1 VYNEYVIPE
10 FSKKE
15 APMKSKNFTWR
26 FIPVILVILSLACS
40 LLTPQPPPE
49 PLPTSTPLPTPFPT
63 PSEPLPPALVEVDPA
78 PGSQISLRPDF
89 KFYFNQPMDRASVEA
104 SLSNLQGAFNWLDDS
119 TLSVESG
126 LSLAPNDTFSFTL
139 ENIRAANGLTLPE
152 AQTYSYTTAD
162 NLRVTQMLPEPGTAE
177 VQPTSAVVV
186 AFNQPVVALGA
197 EMASQPAPFQLDPP
211 AAGTG
216 EWLNTSTYIFYPEPA
231 LEGGKNYTVQ
241 LNQVVS
247 TADSAL
253 PADQP
258 TSWTFATTLPR
269 LLTFEP
275 TTDFLDL
282 DGKITLTFNQPMDT
296 ASVEAAFSLSGP
308 GGSVPGQVAWE
319 ANDTRLTFTPASL
332 LARDSQY
339 ILSVSM
345 QAKGRGGSPLESPV
359 LIDFTTYPDMSILG
373 IDPASGRLESQ
384 YGSVTINFSAPVA
397 RGNYQDY
404 VTISPA
410 DTEISIYQATDTS
423 LGLYGVFAP
432 ETTYTVTVSGN
443 IKDRWGQSVGSP
455 YTFSFSTPQS
465 RPTVY
470 MPYLDGSGVFYVQPD
485 NPQFYIQAVNVD
497 FVDVGRGTVPLN
509 DLIAI
514 AQNDL
519 DERTYYPE
527 NLVSW
532 RINFDTITNKNEP
545 VALVPDPD
553 GRRLAPGIYYFYIQ
567 PPAGTEG
574 IYQGWDVTFMVASHI
589 NMVLKVGSQDALV
602 WAVDTR
608 TNTPLADAPVSLYDN
623 KGNVLAAGQTDTNGL
638 WQTAIPTQDDLY
650 RPFYAVT
657 GAPGEDTFGMG
668 ISLWN
673 SGITSWS
680 YEIPSDPSP
689 PRPQIY
695 LYTDRPIYR
704 PGQTI
709 YFNVV
714 ARQSF
719 DGRYTPLTGQTIQL
733 ELRDDTGLMLKSFNL
748 ALSEYGTMNGEYAL
762 SADAQPG
769 HYYFT
774 AGPQASL
781 YTQVQVAEYRK
792 PEIDLSVAF
801 SPDEARLGQALEAK
815 VSAKYFFGA
824 PVGNRAVT
832 WSLYSEPGFF
842 SLPGYRTGKRYAY
855 WLDDY
860 SSYVSIADG
869 EDMTDARGE
878 LTLSF
883 ADLPELTDTAKLIL
897 SVTIQDGSNQYVSAS
912 DAMLMHPSDFYIGL
926 RADFW
931 AAQAGTAVGFD
942 VLTADWSTRPV
953 PSKALKA
960 DFSRVTWEEQE
971 TADGYRYVP
980 VFTPVAASDLAT
992 GPDGKAR
999 LLFTPEKPGTYVL
1012 TVSGG
1017 GASSQAMLWVGG
1029 RESAVWP
1036 NRSGVHL
1043 DLTLDQDEYRSGDTA
1058 SVFIPNPFGQPAP
1071 ALVTVERGTVH
1082 RSLLVV
1088 VEAGG
1093 SIFSLPLSDEDAPNV
1108 YLSITLLNGRAFR
1121 QGYARINVKPEAQ
1134 TLNVTLQ
1141 AFPPQAGPRDEVTFN
1156 VLVTDSTGR
1165 PVQGQFS
1172 LAVVDKAVLALADPN
1187 APDILDAFY
1196 SPQPLGINTG
1206 VTLAADTRRAIFFFG
1221 GKGGGGG
1228 DGSGAPTVRSQFPDT
1243 AYWNPTIVTDANG
1256 RAEIKFTLPDSLTT
1270 WNANLR
1276 GLTMD
1281 TRVGQAETEVVTS
1294 KLLLVRP
1301 VTPRFFV
1308 VGDHVELAAIV
1319 HNNTDKEL
1327 SASVSLQANGF
1338 KLDDSASL
1346 TQKVTVPANDLVRVA
1361 WWGVAQDVDEASLL
1375 FSADA
1380 GDYKDQVLASGGGIP
1395 VIHYSA
1401 PQSFVTAGVLPEAG
1415 SRQEVVSL
1423 PRTFDP
1429 VGGGLMVELSPSLA
1443 SVILDGL
1450 EVLEPPEPT
1459 SSNEY
1464 LLSYLLS
1471 HLETYRV
1478 ISAAGLDVPDLQSRL
1493 ETILPGVI
1501 RNLDRNQFYNGSWA
1515 WYTGGQADPY
1525 LTAYILFGLERAR
1538 QSGFTVDNYVMEQ
1551 ARNYL
1556 MQLPGYANGLQPETW
1571 ELDRMAFIV
1580 FAMSQTGEVP
1590 PTMIA
1595 GLNDY
1600 MERLSPWAQAL
1611 LALALD
1617 TRFPGNETG
1626 QALFSNLQGAAI
1638 RSASGAHWDSESR
1651 GWRNP
1656 GTPLFTTAVV
1666 VYALSQRDPASPILP
1681 DAVRYLASQRDA
1693 GGWWASSYESAWVT
1707 IALNQYMQ
1715 GSGDYAASFAFDAR
1729 LNGAPMAEGQASGP
1743 GALTSVT
1750 GNVPITS
1757 LVADGPNGLTINR
1770 QAGDGKLY
1778 YRALLDV
1785 YFPVEAAPALDRGLS
1800 ISRDFIDAAC
1810 EKDCATLPDVSL
1822 AAAKQVTAR
1831 LTLTVPHDSYY
1842 VVVEDFIPAGAE
1854 ILNLSLKT
1862 SQQFGAK
1869 GPEVAEYDPDDP
1881 FGRGWGWWWFDPA
1894 RIYDDHITW
1903 TAEYLPAGTY
1913 VLTYTLIP
1921 QQAGTFQVIPA
1932 RAWLNYFPEVQGR
1945 SAGAVFEIKP

>member
-1 VYNEYVIPE
+1 
-10 FSKKE
+10 
-15 APMKSKNFTWR
+15 MKSKNFAWR
-26 FIPVILVILSLACS
+26 FVPVILVILSLACS
-40 LLTPQPPPE
+40 LLTPQPTPE

-78 PGSQISLRPDF
+78 PGSQISLQPGF

-104 SLSNLQGAFNWLDDS
+104 SLSNLQGAFTWLDDA
-119 TLSVESG
+119 TLSVETG

-139 ENIRAANGLTLPE
+139 ENIRAANGLALLE
-152 AQTYSYTTAD
+152 AQTLTYTTAD
-162 NLRVTQMLPEPGTAE
+162 SLRITQMLPEPGTTE

-197 EMASQPAPFQLDPP
+197 DMASQPAPFQLDPP

-231 LEGGKNYTVQ
+231 LEGGRDYTVR
-241 LNQVVS
+241 LNPVVS
-247 TADSAL
+247 TAGSPLSD
-253 PADQP
+253 DQP
-258 TSWTFATTLPR
+258 ASWAFSTTLPR

-275 TTDFLDL
+275 TTDYLDL

-296 ASVEAAFSLSGP
+296 ASVEAVFSFSGP
-308 GGSVPGQVAWE
+308 GGSVPGQLVWE
-319 ANDTRLTFTPASL
+319 ANDTRLTFTPA
-332 LARDSQY
+332 ARLSRNSRY
-339 ILSVSM
+339 ILSVST
-345 QAKGRGGSPLESPV
+345 QAKGRGGSALEAPV
-359 LIDFTTYPDMSILG
+359 LVDFTTYPEMSILG
-373 IDPASGRLESQ
+373 IDPASGVLDSQ
-384 YGSVTINFSAPVA
+384 YGTVTIRFSAPLP
-397 RGNYQDY
+397 RGLYLDY
-404 VTISPA
+404 ITISPA
-410 DTEISIYQATDTS
+410 SADTGVYHYDETS
-423 LGLYGVFAP
+423 LGLYGTFAP
-432 ETTYTVTVSGN
+432 ETTYTVTVSGA
-443 IKDRWGQSVGSP
+443 IEDKWGQSVGKP
-455 YTFSFSTPQS
+455 YTFTFSSPRS
-465 RPTVY
+465 KPSVY

-497 FVDVGRGTVPLN
+497 FVDVGRGTVPLD

-514 AQNDL
+514 SRGGL
-519 DERTYYPE
+519 DKRTYYPD
-527 NLVSW
+527 NLTAW
-532 RINFDTITNKNEP
+532 RVNLDSVTNTTEP

-553 GRRLAPGIYYFYIQ
+553 GGGLAPGIYYFYVQ

-574 IYQGWDVTFMVASHI
+574 IYQGWDVTFLVASQI
-589 NMVLKVGSQDALV
+589 NMVLKVGPQDALV

-608 TNTPLADAPVSLYDN
+608 TNAPLANAPVTLYDEN
-623 KGNVLAAGQTDTNGL
+623 GRVLAAGQTDANGL
-638 WQTAIPTQDDLY
+638 WQTGIPTQDNLY
-650 RPFYAVT
+650 RAFYAVT

-668 ISLWN
+668 ISQWN
-673 SGITSWS
+673 SGISPWS
-680 YEIPSDPSP
+680 YEIPSDTSP
-689 PRPQIY
+689 PHTQIY

-709 YFNVV
+709 YFNAVV
-714 ARQSF
+714 RQAF
-719 DGRYTPLTGQTIQL
+719 DGRYTPLPDRSIQL
-733 ELRDDTGLMLKSFNL
+733 ELRDDNGLLLKTFNL
-748 ALSEYGTMNGEYAL
+748 TLSEYGTVNGEYAL

-769 HYYFT
+769 NYYFT
-774 AGPQASL
+774 TATPTNL
-781 YTQVQVAEYRK
+781 YAYFYVAEYRK

-801 SPDEARLGQALEAK
+801 SPDEAQQGQGIEAN

-832 WSLYSEPGFF
+832 WALYTEPGYF
-842 SLPGYRTGKRYAY
+842 SLPGYRVGQRYAY
-855 WLDDY
+855 WMDPSFSD
-860 SSYVSIADG
+860 VIAEGADV
-869 EDMTDARGE
+869 TDARGE

-883 ADLPELTDTAKLIL
+883 TDLPELADTTKLTL
-897 SVTIQDGSNQYVSAS
+897 SVTVQDESYQYVSAS
-912 DAMLMHPSDFYIGL
+912 DTLLMHPSDFYVGL

-931 AAQAGTAVGFD
+931 AAQAGSAVGFD

-953 PSKALKA
+953 PNKTLKA
-960 DFSRVTWEEQE
+960 EFSRVTWEEQE
-971 TADGYRYVP
+971 VFDGFRYVP

-992 GPDGKAR
+992 GADGKAR
-999 LLFTPEKPGTYVL
+999 LSFTPEKPGTYVL

-1043 DLTLDQDEYRSGDTA
+1043 DLTPDQDEYRPGDTA
-1058 SVFIPNPFGQPAP
+1058 RVFIPNPFGRPAP

-1082 RSLLVV
+1082 RSQLVV

-1093 SIFSLPLSDEDAPNV
+1093 SVFSLPLNDEDAPNV
-1108 YLSITLLNGRAFR
+1108 YLSITLLDGRDFR
-1121 QGYARINVKPEAQ
+1121 QGYTALKVKPEAQ

-1141 AFPPQAGPRDEVTFN
+1141 PFPEQAGPGDEVTIN
-1156 VLVTDSTGR
+1156 LLVTDSIGR

-1172 LAVVDKAVLALADPN
+1172 LAVVDKAVLALADPTV
-1187 APDILDAFY
+1187 PDILEAFY
-1196 SPQPLGINTG
+1196 SPQPLGVNTG
-1206 VTLAADTRRAIFFFG
+1206 LTLAADSRRAIFFFG

-1228 DGSGAPTVRSQFPDT
+1228 DGGGALTVRREFPDT
-1243 AYWNPTIVTDANG
+1243 AYWNPTILTDADG

-1270 WNANLR
+1270 WSADLR
-1276 GLTMD
+1276 GLTVD
-1281 TRVGQAETEVVTS
+1281 TRVGQAKTEVVTS
-1294 KLLLVRP
+1294 KPLLVRP

-1308 VGDHVELAAIV
+1308 AGDRVELAAIV
-1319 HNNTDKEL
+1319 HNNTDREL
-1327 SASVSLQANGF
+1327 SASVSLRAGGF
-1338 KLDDSASL
+1338 KLDEAASPAHE
-1346 TQKVTVPANDLVRVA
+1346 VTLPAGGSVRVA
-1361 WWGVAQDVDEASLL
+1361 WWGVAQDVSEASLL

-1380 GDYKDQVLASGGGIP
+1380 GEYQDQVLASGGGIP
-1395 VIHYSA
+1395 VLHYSA

-1429 VGGGLMVELSPSLA
+1429 VGGGLTVELSPSLA

-1450 EVLEPPEPT
+1450 EVLEPPDPT

-1478 ISAAGLDVPDLQSRL
+1478 IQAAGLDAPALKSRL
-1493 ETILPGVI
+1493 ETVLPGVV
-1501 RNLDRNQFYNGSWA
+1501 RNLDRNQFYDGSWA
-1515 WYTGGQADPY
+1515 WYTGGQPDPY

-1538 QSGFTVDNYVMEQ
+1538 QSGFSVDDYTIEQ

-1556 MQLPGYANGLQPETW
+1556 LLPSSFSSQAQPEDW
-1571 ELDRMAFIV
+1571 ELDRTAFIA
-1580 FAMSQTGEVP
+1580 FAMSQTGELP
-1590 PTMIA
+1590 PVFVNA
-1595 GLNDY
+1595 LNDH

-1611 LALALD
+1611 LALAFD
-1617 TRFPGNETG
+1617 TKFPGNETG

-1638 RSASGAHWDSESR
+1638 RSASGAHWDSDSR

-1656 GTPLFTTAVV
+1656 GTPLFTTAAV
-1666 VYALSQRDPASPILP
+1666 VYALSQRDPAAPILA

-1693 GGWWASSYESAWVT
+1693 SGWWASSYESTWVT
-1707 IALNQYMQ
+1707 MALNQYMQ
-1715 GSGDYAASFAFDAR
+1715 GSGDYSASFAFDAR
-1729 LNGAPMAEGQASGP
+1729 LNGAPLAEGQASGP
-1743 GALTSVT
+1743 GALTTVT
-1750 GNVPITS
+1750 GEVPVTS
-1757 LVADGPNGLTINR
+1757 LVPDGPNGLTINR

-1785 YFPVEAAPALDRGLS
+1785 FFPVETAPALDRGLS

-1810 EKDCATLPDVSL
+1810 EKDCAPLPDVSL

-1862 SQQFGAK
+1862 SQRFGGK
-1869 GPEVAEYDPDDP
+1869 GPEVSEYDPGDP

-1894 RIYDDHITW
+1894 SIYDDHITW

-1913 VLTYTLIP
+1913 VLTYTLVP